1 MAFTLSGIYT
11 AEVILNR
18 GSAFKFKGRDGL
30 LGKVKCREYICIPT
44 VLKDT
49 PQCRVVKYNYNGIVC
64 QACSVLISN
73 GNARCSG
80 SP

>member
-30 LGKVKCREYICIPT
+30 LGKVKCREYICTPIQYFKIPHN
-44 VLKDT
+44 V
-49 PQCRVVKYNYNGIVC
+49 
-64 QACSVLISN
+64 AS
-73 GNARCSG
+73 
-80 SP
+80 